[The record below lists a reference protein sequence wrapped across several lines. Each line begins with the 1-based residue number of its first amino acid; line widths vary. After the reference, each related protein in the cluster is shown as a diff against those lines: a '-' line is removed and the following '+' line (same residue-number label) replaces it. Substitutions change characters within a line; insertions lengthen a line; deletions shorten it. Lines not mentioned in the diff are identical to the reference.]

1 MTMVGRNMML
11 RVASMGERLM
21 LGVVSIVVITTGV
34 GNRAFMLS
42 CGDTINRCHLSLDDP
57 TSEKQ

>member
-11 RVASMGERLM
+11 RFASIGDRLA

-34 GNRAFMLS
+34 GIRASTLNEFDSRFSILNLVTE
-42 CGDTINRCHLSLDDP
+42 GA
-57 TSEKQ
+57 